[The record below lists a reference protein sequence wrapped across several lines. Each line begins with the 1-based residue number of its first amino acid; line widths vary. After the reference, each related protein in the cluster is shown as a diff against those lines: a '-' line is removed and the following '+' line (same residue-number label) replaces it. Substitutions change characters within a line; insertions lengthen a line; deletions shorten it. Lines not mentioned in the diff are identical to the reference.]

1 MSMQTNLENEINAR
15 FEEIEA
21 MTITTDEYRKAVDDL
36 AKLVDR
42 AIELNKLDQAAYD
55 KEKDRQVQLECKSAE
70 VAEKRRENIITGAGI
85 ITGAILTV
93 WGTIKSLKFEET
105 GSITTMIGRGFINK
119 LLPKK

>member
-1 MSMQTNLENEINAR
+1 MSLQVNLENEINAR

-36 AKLVDR
+36 SKLMDR
-42 AIELNKLDQAAYD
+42 AIELNKLD
-55 KEKDRQVQLECKSAE
+55 AE
-70 VAEKRRENIITGAGI
+70 VAEKRRENVVNIAGI

-105 GSITTMIGRGFINK
+105 GSITTSIGRGFINK